1 MKIAR
6 SLIPTGLLLLACAFA
21 AAQSVHS
28 DYDHN
33 VDFSQF
39 HTYYWAKVQTEN
51 QLWQPRIEA
60 AVDEVLQ
67 NKGWHR
73 VKSGG
78 QVALTAVGSVHNR
91 QEYQTFYNN
100 LAPGWSWRGF
110 GTQATTKV
118 QNYRSGTLVLDI
130 YEAQNKRLIW
140 RGTAADTLSDNPE
153 KNERKL
159 NKVVKK
165 LLAHFPPSER

>member
-28 DYDHN
+28 DYNHN

-39 HTYYWAKVQTEN
+39 HTYCWAKVQTEN

-78 QVALTAVGSVHNR
+78 QVGS
-91 QEYQTFYNN
+91 
-100 LAPGWSWRGF
+100 L
-110 GTQATTKV
+110 
-118 QNYRSGTLVLDI
+118 
-130 YEAQNKRLIW
+130 
-140 RGTAADTLSDNPE
+140 LSDPSTTGRNIRRSTTTSPRAGLGVVSGRRRLLRFRTIAPE
-153 KNERKL
+153 RWSLTSMRPRTN
-159 NKVVKK
+159 
-165 LLAHFPPSER
+165 A